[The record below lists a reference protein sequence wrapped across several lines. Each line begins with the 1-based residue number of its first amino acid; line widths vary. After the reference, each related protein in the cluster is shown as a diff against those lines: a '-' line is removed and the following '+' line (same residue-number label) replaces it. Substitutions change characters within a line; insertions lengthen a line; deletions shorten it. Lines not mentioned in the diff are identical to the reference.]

1 MGDEWQPEAVIRL
14 RLDRLKK
21 DYIEY
26 ISVNTEKIDSN
37 IPVFFGQV
45 ITALDKTL
53 PELGSDLF
61 DKFIDAMA
69 FAVLDASKQSND
81 IPFIEKVFEN
91 ALRSKRGNRGR
102 TIYDI
107 LLGMK
112 MINTGKY
119 AEAAEQ
125 LKKYRTIDVI
135 ICPSVAYCYF
145 VLSTQQTT
153 AEVPEGIQRP
163 NNMALAARE
172 QMIELVRLKPPIN
185 RLQDLEIAEDPRINK
200 IFWFMIKQAIEWFP
214 SEREFIRIGVEKASR
229 DGKRDIKEEL
239 LNIAIERFYKD
250 MFFLRE
256 LYKLKLENRDA
267 GGVAGVVKQ
276 MTQQYPDDLEPLYY
290 GLKLSIITLR
300 PDTYSVFRKLAVKK
314 NIPLSALLLMDY
326 LLEMMSGKQAE
337 AAACMEEIR
346 KRFKPQHYFVT
357 LLEYVAHDF
366 QSEDAKKVKRAK
378 KAVFDAIDQ
387 YCIKLLKIE
396 APNGKI

>member
-1 MGDEWQPEAVIRL
+1 MGEEWQPEAVIRL

-21 DYIEY
+21 EYIEY
-26 ISVNTEKIDSN
+26 INVNSEKIDAN

-45 ITALDKTL
+45 ISSLDKAI
-53 PELGSDLF
+53 PGISNELF
-61 DKFIDAMA
+61 DKFIDAVT
-69 FAVLDASKQSND
+69 FAVLETSKSSED
-81 IPFIEKVFEN
+81 IPYIEKVFEN

-119 AEAAEQ
+119 AEAADQ
-125 LKKYRTIDVI
+125 LKKYRSIDVI
-135 ICPSVAYCYF
+135 ICPAVAYCYF
-145 VLSTQQTT
+145 VLSTQQ
-153 AEVPEGIQRP
+153 VPVENDSGSLTQRP
-163 NNMALAARE
+163 NNMALASRE

-214 SEREFIRIGVEKASR
+214 SEREFIRIGIEKATR

-314 NIPLSALLLMDY
+314 NIPASALLLLDY
-326 LLEMMSGKQAE
+326 SFEMMSGKQVE
-337 AAACMEEIR
+337 AAACMDDIK
-346 KRFKPQHYFVT
+346 KRFGLQHYFVT

-366 QSEDAKKVKRAK
+366 QSDDLKKVRRAK
-378 KAVFDAIDQ
+378 KALFDSIDQ

-396 APNGKI
+396 A

>member
-21 DYIEY
+21 EYIEH
-26 ISVNTEKIDSN
+26 ISVNSEKIDAN

-45 ITALDKTL
+45 ITVLDKTIPDL
-53 PELGSDLF
+53 SVDLF
-61 DKFIDAMA
+61 DRFIDAMA
-69 FAVLDASKQSND
+69 FAVIEKSKSSED
-81 IPFIEKVFEN
+81 ISFIEKVYEN
-91 ALRSKRGNRGR
+91 ALRSKRGNQGR
-102 TIYDI
+102 TVYDI
-107 LLGMK
+107 QLGIK

-135 ICPSVAYCYF
+135 ICPAVAYCYF
-145 VLSTQQTT
+145 VLSTQQTPV
-153 AEVPEGIQRP
+153 EPPEGGLQRP

-200 IFWFMIKQAIEWFP
+200 VFWFMLKQAIEWFP
-214 SEREFIRIGVEKASR
+214 SEREFIRIGIEKASR
-229 DGKRDIKEEL
+229 DGKRDIKEDL

-276 MTQQYPDDLEPLYY
+276 MTQQYPNDLEPLYY
-290 GLKLSIITLR
+290 GLKLSIISLR

-314 NIPLSALLLMDY
+314 NMPLSALLLLDY
-326 LLEMMSGKQAE
+326 LFEMMSGKQVE
-337 AAACMEEIR
+337 ATACMEEIK
-346 KRFKPQHYFVT
+346 KRFKPSHYFVT
-357 LLEYVAHDF
+357 LLEYVSHDF
-366 QSEDAKKVKRAK
+366 QSEDTKKVKRAK
-378 KAVFDAIDQ
+378 KAVLDAIDQ

-396 APNGKI
+396 AP